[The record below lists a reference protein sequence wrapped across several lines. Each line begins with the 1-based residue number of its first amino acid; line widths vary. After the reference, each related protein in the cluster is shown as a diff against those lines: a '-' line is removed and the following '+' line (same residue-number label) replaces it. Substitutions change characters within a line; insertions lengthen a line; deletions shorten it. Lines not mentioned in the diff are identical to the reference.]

1 MSNEKLLIN
10 NPKSNN
16 SEVMSNKQIEEM
28 ARFMCGDCADYGTCK
43 YDVCE
48 GNIDVATDL
57 YNAGYR
63 KQSEGEWKDQYNGK
77 YANPIYVCS
86 LCGKGT
92 LLTPYINELHN
103 MEMTQA
109 LSPFCPNCGAKM
121 KGGAEQSCNDCAS
134 QDGCEKATHH
144 ENYRITGCMDF
155 KSMEEQN
162 E

>member
-1 MSNEKLLIN
+1 MSREKQRKLEEINRPKNEELFN
-10 NPKSNN
+10 NLEKQYQEVFKVKAESDEIDELTTVLYEANHKKS
-16 SEVMSNKQIEEM
+16 VL
-28 ARFMCGDCADYGTCK
+28 DYRWL
-43 YDVCE
+43 
-48 GNIDVATDL
+48 ATEA

-92 LLTPYINELHN
+92 LLTPYINELNN

-121 KGGAEQSCNDCAS
+121 KGGAE
-134 QDGCEKATHH
+134 
-144 ENYRITGCMDF
+144 
-155 KSMEEQN
+155 
-162 E
+162 